1 MKNSDYWKLRF
12 GQLEAAQNKLAS
24 NGRAEIERLY
34 REATKELEGKINTW
48 YTRLAA
54 NNGVSMAEARKMLS
68 ASELAEFKWDVHDY
82 IKYGQENAL
91 SGQWVKQLENASAK
105 FHISKYEALKIQ
117 TQQSLESL
125 FAKQSGI
132 TSSTMKEVY
141 QSGYYHTAFEVQ
153 KGFGVGWDI
162 SGIDQAQ
169 IEKVIAKPWA
179 VDEKNFSERI
189 WSNKQKLISEV
200 HNELTQ
206 NIITGA
212 DPQKAINAIASKLNA
227 SKSNAGRLV
236 MTEEAYFS
244 SAAQKDCFDD
254 LGVEEYEIVATLDAY
269 TSEIC
274 QSMDGKHFPMKDFQ
288 AGVTAP
294 PFHPW
299 CRSTTCP
306 YFADNFGEPGERA
319 ARDQDGKTYY
329 VPADM
334 NYQEWKKTFVE
345 GGDKSGFDVYNDG
358 SGVHYTKH
366 VEPEPAPPPK
376 KEYLTKK
383 KLQSKIADA
392 DVQIEELQQQ
402 ADDILSDSG
411 FSFEDVKQAG
421 GIDDFYKDATTAD
434 SYYKASDEIKSFE
447 NKYGSI
453 DELIAKGTDADI
465 LKSDQLGDIQI
476 KAEAELKKQG
486 FSIDKLGNVDGISK
500 DNVKAAL
507 KEKEALEK
515 ITSQMEDLEQ
525 QKAEWQE
532 KLDTKIKAEQKK
544 AFVKKQIELQD
555 KLLQFD
561 TDKTYKGIWYN
572 DDTITIK
579 DWAAKQGSIEGK
591 KKYFDG
597 KFISETDPDLMKKY
611 QDLYNQLLEFDTEGK
626 SYYEIQSELKK
637 IQSDLQKLEKSD
649 IINAVDDAFSQ
660 ERKDAALWAKA
671 TKDADEKLR
680 SVCGDVWK
688 SASKAEKDAIYDY
701 TTSYHKFNEPLRG
714 IEYGSEKFLGVGNVD
729 FDQIGV
735 SYCGYKPGQMRQA
748 INAMTDIIERSTY
761 DFDMWMQRGC
771 DYSGMDKFFEI
782 PMSKLQNASQIELQE
797 LVGNTV
803 TEYAFCS
810 CGVSKGKGFSNK
822 SIILNIYAPKGTQMM
837 YAEPFSRFGLGA
849 GRKWNGIDQQSAFGS
864 EAEIILQQGTSFR
877 ITKVEKS
884 NGKLYFDLEVIEQNP
899 QR

>member
-24 NGRAEIERLY
+24 NSRSEIERLY

-48 YTRLAA
+48 YARLAT

-212 DPQKAINAIASKLNA
+212 DPQKAINAIASKMNA

-306 YFADNFGEPGERA
+306 YFADDFGEPGERA
-319 ARDQDGKTYY
+319 ARGEDGKTYY

-334 NYQEWKKTFVE
+334 NYQEWKKTFAE
-345 GGDKSGFDVYNDG
+345 GGDKSGFDVYSDG

-434 SYYKASDEIKSFE
+434 AYYKVSDEIKSFE

-453 DELIAKGTDADI
+453 DELIAKGTDEDI

-500 DNVKAAL
+500 ENVKTAL
-507 KEKEALEK
+507 KEKEALEG
-515 ITSQMEDLEQ
+515 ITAQIHALEQ
-525 QKAEWQE
+525 QKTEWQE
-532 KLDTKIKAEQKK
+532 KLNTKIKAEQKK

-572 DDTITIK
+572 DDSITIK
-579 DWAAKQGSIEGK
+579 GWSAKQGSIEGK

-637 IQSDLQKLEKSD
+637 IQSNLQKLEKSD

-680 SVCGDVWK
+680 SICGDVWK

-748 INAMTDIIERSTY
+748 INAMTDIIEKSTY

-771 DYSGMDKFFEI
+771 DYSGMDSFFEI
-782 PMSKLQNASQIELQE
+782 PMFKLQNASQIELQE

-810 CGVSKGKGFSNK
+810 CGVSKGRRRIRTLYNK
-822 SIILNIYAPKGTQMM
+822 HFKTPK
-837 YAEPFSRFGLGA
+837 
-849 GRKWNGIDQQSAFGS
+849 KAF
-864 EAEIILQQGTSFR
+864 IKPTVR
-877 ITKVEKS
+877 I
-884 NGKLYFDLEVIEQNP
+884 
-899 QR
+899 

>member
-1 MKNSDYWKLRF
+1 MKNSEYWKLRF
-12 GQLEAAQNKLAS
+12 AQLEESQNKLS
-24 NGRAEIERLY
+24 EMSRSEIDQLY
-34 REATKELEGKINTW
+34 RQAVKEIEGKIDTW
-48 YTRLAA
+48 YRRLAA
-54 NNGVSMAEARKMLS
+54 NNGVSMAQARKMLS
-68 ASELAEFKWDVHDY
+68 ASELKEFKWDVHDY

-132 TSSTMKEVY
+132 TAEAMKEIY
-141 QSGYYHTAFEVQ
+141 QSGYYHTAFEIQ

-162 SGIDQAQ
+162 SGIDQNQ
-169 IEKVIAKPWA
+169 LEKVIAKPWT
-179 VDEKNFSERI
+179 VDGKNFSERI

-212 DPQKAINAIASKLNA
+212 DPQKAIDAIAKKMSTSKY
-227 SKSNAGRLV
+227 NAGRLV

-244 SAAQKDCFDD
+244 SAAQKDCFED
-254 LGVEEYEIVATLDAY
+254 LDVEEYEVVATLDSH
-269 TSEIC
+269 TSDIC
-274 QSMDGKHFPMKDFQ
+274 RSLDGKHFPMSEYK

-294 PFHPW
+294 PFHVF

-306 YFADNFGEPGERA
+306 WFADDFGEIGERA
-319 ARDQDGKTYY
+319 ARGEDGKTYY
-329 VPADM
+329 IPADM
-334 NYQEWKKTFVE
+334 TYGEWEKTFVE

-358 SGVHYTKH
+358 SGVHYKKH
-366 VEPEPAPPPK
+366 VEPVPK

-383 KLQSKIADA
+383 KLQAKIADA
-392 DVQIEELQQQ
+392 DVQIEDLENQFQNQTYGL
-402 ADDILSDSG
+402 ISY
-411 FSFEDVKQAG
+411 
-421 GIDDFYKDATTAD
+421 DDFKKNYGGDYSAISHDTAE
-434 SYYKASDEIKSFE
+434 K
-447 NKYGSI
+447 
-453 DELIAKGTDADI
+453 TI
-465 LKSDQLGDIQI
+465 LKSIGDKMEIL
-476 KAEAELKKQG
+476 EA
-486 FSIDKLGNVDGISK
+486 
-500 DNVKAAL
+500 
-507 KEKEALEK
+507 
-515 ITSQMEDLEQ
+515 

-532 KLDTKIKAEQKK
+532 KLNAKLKTEQKK
-544 AFVKKQIELQD
+544 ALVKQKLDLEKQKEEVQKQLESLDVKTYSGIWKD
-555 KLLQFD
+555 
-561 TDKTYKGIWYN
+561 DKTTADWSALN
-572 DDTITIK
+572 IK
-579 DWAAKQGSIEGK
+579 GK
-591 KKYFDG
+591 KDYYTNK
-597 KFISETDPDLMKKY
+597 IITETDPDLKQKF
-611 QDLYNQLLEFDTEGK
+611 QNLLNQVEELDAEGSNYNN
-626 SYYEIQSELKK
+626 IQQQLKK
-637 IQSDLQKLEKSD
+637 LEQAISKVQSDLTKLENGD
-649 IINAVDDAFSQ
+649 IINAIDDAFSQ

-671 TKDADEKLR
+671 TKEADEKLR
-680 SVCGDVWK
+680 SVCGEVWK

-735 SYCGYKPGQMRQA
+735 SYCGYKPGQMRQV

-782 PMSKLQNASQIELQE
+782 PMYKLHNASQIELQE

-822 SIILNIYAPKGTQMM
+822 PIILNIYAPEGTQMM
-837 YAEPFSRFGLGA
+837 YAEPFSYFGLGG
-849 GRKWNGIDQQSAFGS
+849 GRKWNGIDKQSAFGG

-877 ITKVEKS
+877 IAKVEKS
-884 NGKLYFDLEVIEQNP
+884 NGKLYFDLEVIGQNP